1 MPTIYLNTQ
10 QRSLPERILYA
21 ILALAL
27 VVLGFFFLAAAVVA
41 GAILAGIVLLRLWW
55 LKRKLKK
62 GRGGIRHHR
71 IHRDRARAAARRIHR
86 RRRGKKRSALR
97 LAPAGLRS
105 SAGMSCRWR
114 SNP

>member
-1 MPTIYLNTQ
+1 MPTIYLNAR

-62 GRGGIRHHR
+62 
-71 IHRDRARAAARRIHR
+71 AAEEEFVTTEYTVIEREPLQDASIDAGEERSARR
-86 RRRGKKRSALR
+86 
-97 LAPAGLRS
+97 
-105 SAGMSCRWR
+105 
-114 SNP
+114 

>member
-1 MPTIYLNTQ
+1 MPTIYLNAQ

-41 GAILAGIVLLRLWW
+41 GAILAGVVLLRLWW

-62 GRGGIRHHR
+62 AAGEEFVTTEYTVIEREPLHDASIDPGEER
-71 IHRDRARAAARRIHR
+71 RAQR
-86 RRRGKKRSALR
+86 
-97 LAPAGLRS
+97 
-105 SAGMSCRWR
+105 
-114 SNP
+114 